1 MSTILR
7 EKRQHREHF
16 LPESEIHLQT
26 HSFTT
31 SVDPAQLDRY
41 DLRLYTSKELYE
53 MENLPAEEIRLSE
66 VQRLSVKLSLG

>member
-16 LPESEIHLQT
+16 LPDSEMRLQ
-26 HSFTT
+26 SNSSTT

-53 MENLPAEEIRLSE
+53 AE
-66 VQRLSVKLSLG
+66 SLHVEEHSMTTN